1 MQNNFEIRIREFHK
15 LKKGW
20 HFGKGKPFTAK
31 HVDVAAAI
39 ALRYFNKFNLS
50 VSGTPCIDG
59 SIDLSFNKHDAFLD
73 IKILPE
79 IGNAAIKF
87 SRGIGCKRTEEDWGT
102 LTFAELDDIF
112 DKFNNIP

>member
-20 HFGKGKPFTAK
+20 HFGQGEPFSAE
-31 HVDVAAAI
+31 HVEVAARI
-39 ALRYFNKFNLS
+39 ALRYFNKLNLS

-59 SIDLSFNKHDAFLD
+59 AIDLSFNKHDAFLD

-79 IGNAAIKF
+79 IGNATVKF
-87 SRGIGCKRTEEDWGT
+87 SRGIGFQRMEEDWGT
-102 LTFAELDDIF
+102 IPFAQLDDIF
-112 DKFNNIP
+112 DKFNKI